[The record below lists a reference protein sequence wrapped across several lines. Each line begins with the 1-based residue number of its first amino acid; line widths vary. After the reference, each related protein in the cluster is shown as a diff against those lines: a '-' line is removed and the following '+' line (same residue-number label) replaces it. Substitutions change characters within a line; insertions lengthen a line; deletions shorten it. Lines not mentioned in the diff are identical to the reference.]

1 MLNLTP
7 ELREGE
13 TVIREAGTT
22 VYMVRDGLSTRG
34 SNIRMWLT
42 DQRLILKAGLGPQ
55 RTLPLS
61 HITQV
66 NEQRVAIHNMLRVD
80 FDDNHSEWFT
90 VQDQAGFIELLEQAR
105 SKAPELTYEPAPK
118 GIEGKLIG
126 IPLMIFAGIV
136 IVFCICMVAFF
147 LLSGLVFF
155 WMGGH

>member
-7 ELREGE
+7 ELRSGE

-22 VYMVRDGLSTRG
+22 VYMVRDGMSTGG

-42 DQRLILKAGLGPQ
+42 DQRLILKAALGPQ

-66 NEQRVAIHNMLRVD
+66 TEQKVAIHNMLRVD

-90 VQDQAGFIELLEQAR
+90 VQDQTHFIELLQQAR
-105 SKAPELTYEPAPK
+105 SSAPALAYEPAPK
-118 GIEGKLIG
+118 GIAGKMFG

-136 IVFCICMVAFF
+136 IAVCVCMVAFF

-155 WMGGH
+155 WIGGK

>member
-1 MLNLTP
+1 MMNLTP

-22 VYMVRDGLSTRG
+22 VYMVRDGMSTRG

-61 HITQV
+61 HITRV
-66 NEQRVAIHNMLRVD
+66 TEQKVAIHNMLRVD

-90 VQDQAGFIELLEQAR
+90 VQDQTQFIELLEQAR
-105 SKAPELTYEPAPK
+105 IKAPELAYEPTPK
-118 GIEGKLIG
+118 GIAGKLFG
-126 IPLMIFAGIV
+126 IPLMIIAGIMV
-136 IVFCICMVAFF
+136 LVCICMIAFF
-147 LLSGLVFF
+147 LFSGWAFF
-155 WMGGH
+155 WLGGN